1 MKNRSINRIIGT
13 LVASATIWFTA
24 QAGAEV
30 KLPSVFSDHMVL
42 QRDMAVPIWGTAAPG
57 EKVTVKFRNQ
67 EETVTAGADG
77 KWLVKLKPLVAGG
90 PDTLVVNT
98 VTIADVL
105 VGEVWVGSGQSN
117 MQIGVGYFIKGD
129 AGLALLV
136 TNAPYP
142 KLRLGSANKPWMEA
156 TAPNASNFSA
166 LLFAFGVRLQAELGV
181 PVGLLVGAVGG
192 TPSGYGV
199 TKEMLAADLA
209 CQALVAKAEAA
220 SPFAARQEKYE
231 QDLAKYKLA
240 MAAWEKEVAAASN
253 QALQATEPMAV
264 PAKAKLPTKPVIPF
278 APIRAGDASGAVGHL
293 YDTYIKPFQPYA
305 IRGVLWDQGESNT
318 ALNGIDQYTT
328 MGALISGW
336 RQAWGVGEF
345 PFIYIQKPSGDGCA
359 WDKENPVTKFAEAF
373 APLPA
378 QVPTDGQFVEQFTK
392 IMTYPNTAMAISSD
406 LGSGLHPANKSGYG
420 HRAADVALGLVYD
433 QKIEYYGPL
442 YAAHKIDGDKVR
454 ISYTHI
460 GQGLAFKPA
469 DKPQGF
475 AISGDDKK
483 FQWAD
488 AVIEGDTVVL
498 TCAAVPKP
506 VSVRYAWSANRRWA
520 NLFNKDGLPAIPFRS
535 DQ

>member
-1 MKNRSINRIIGT
+1 M
-13 LVASATIWFTA
+13 LWFA
-24 QAGAEV
+24 NQAGAEV
-30 KLPSVFSDHMVL
+30 KLPSVISDHMVL
-42 QRDMAVPIWGTAAPG
+42 QRDIAVPIWGTAAPG

-67 EETVTAGADG
+67 EETVTAGTDG
-77 KWLVKLKPLVAGG
+77 KWLVKLKPLTAGG
-90 PDTLVVNT
+90 PDTLTVNNL
-98 VTIADVL
+98 TITDVL

-181 PVGLLVGAVGG
+181 PVGLLVGAIGG
-192 TPSGYGV
+192 TPSGYWV
-199 TKEMLAADLA
+199 TKEMLAADPV
-209 CQALVAKAEAA
+209 CHALIAKAEAA

-231 QDLAKYKLA
+231 QDLAKYKVAL
-240 MAAWEKEVAAASN
+240 AAWEKEMAAASN
-253 QALQATEPMAV
+253 QALQATEPMAA
-264 PAKAKLPTKPVIPF
+264 PAKAKLPTKPVTPF
-278 APIRAGDASGAVGHL
+278 APVRAGDAAGGTGHL
-293 YDTYIKPFQPYA
+293 YDLHIKPFLPYA
-305 IRGVLWDQGESNT
+305 IRGVLWDQGESGT
-318 ALNGIDQYTT
+318 RIAEFDQYTT
-328 MGALISGW
+328 MGALINGW

-345 PFIYIQKPSGDGCA
+345 PFIYIQKPSGDGCG
-359 WDKENPVTKFAEAF
+359 WDRGNPVTKFAEAF

-475 AISGDDKK
+475 ALAGDDKK

-506 VSVRYAWSANRRWA
+506 VYVRYGWSANRRWA
-520 NLFNKDGLPAIPFRS
+520 NLFNKDGLPAIPFRT